1 MSGAIVHGLHAARR
15 LRYAEGM
22 IWTIG
27 HSTRTVEALAALL
40 RAHGIRRLAD
50 VRSFPRSR
58 RHPQFNVDVLPGP
71 LAEAG
76 IVYEH
81 VPTLGGFR
89 RPRADSV
96 NTAWREPG
104 FRGYADH
111 MQTPEFAAAV
121 DGLLA
126 RAATAPT
133 AVMCAEAVPWQ
144 CHRRLLADALVVRG
158 EAVAHIV
165 SAAAALPH
173 ALTPTARVVGARVTY
188 PGPPELFAPGAD
200 EGPTP
205 PARAR
210 RAPARG
216 RPAARSGSSPSRTR

>member
-1 MSGAIVHGLHAARR
+1 
-15 LRYAEGM
+15 M

-27 HSTRTVEALAALL
+27 HSTRTVEALVALL
-40 RAHGIRRLAD
+40 TAHGIRRLAD

-58 RHPQFNVDVLPGP
+58 RHPQFNVDVLPGR

-76 IVYEH
+76 ITYEH
-81 VPTLGGFR
+81 VPALGGFR
-89 RPRADSV
+89 RPRPDSV

-111 MQTPEFAAAV
+111 MQTPEFGAAV

-126 RAATAPT
+126 RAATVPT
-133 AVMCAEAVPWQ
+133 AIMCAEAVPWR
-144 CHRRLLADALVVRG
+144 CHRQLLADALVARG
-158 EAVAHIV
+158 ESVAHVV
-165 SAAAALPH
+165 SAAAATAH

-188 PGPPELFAPGAD
+188 PGTPELFPRGAG
-200 EGPTP
+200 EEPTP

-210 RAPARG
+210 RAVARG
-216 RPAARSGSSPSRTR
+216 RRAGRSGSSPSRTP